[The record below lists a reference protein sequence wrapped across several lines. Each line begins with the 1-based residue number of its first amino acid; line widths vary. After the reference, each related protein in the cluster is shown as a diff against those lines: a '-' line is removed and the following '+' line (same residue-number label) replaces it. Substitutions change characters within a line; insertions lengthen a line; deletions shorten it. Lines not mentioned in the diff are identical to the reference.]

1 MVMRARP
8 HEKTG
13 GEVRVCELVQEL
25 YLVAMMINDHDD
37 NEDQDDDGIDDDDDE
52 QDEDRNVMIM
62 MIARQRENSEEGQFE
77 WICTTNLGTD

>member
-1 MVMRARP
+1 MNGFVEELYMIMMFMMMFIMVMMMGLIMVMRARP

-37 NEDQDDDGIDDDDDE
+37 NED
-52 QDEDRNVMIM
+52 
-62 MIARQRENSEEGQFE
+62 
-77 WICTTNLGTD
+77 